1 MYDDCFQNFP
11 WDRIQLIQV
20 INIKETK
27 ALKHD
32 LCKASIANAICRMHT
47 TNGTY
52 CKNIEITALN
62 QFSYLDL
69 QTLAN
74 EEGLR
79 LVNKFS
85 STPSPGSKQIETARR
100 PGSKEIEIAA
110 ALVSKQTEIAA
121 GPGATQTER
130 ATSPGAMQEVN
141 TQSPGSKPD
150 KTTQSPGTRLDN
162 MAPTPSENKTE
173 TTGDKNLDESR
184 AENRSFFSAGKSELA
199 SGSCRLCSSG
209 TIWLLFSLHLLL
221 GRVL

>member
-1 MYDDCFQNFP
+1 
-11 WDRIQLIQV
+11 
-20 INIKETK
+20 
-27 ALKHD
+27 
-32 LCKASIANAICRMHT
+32 MHT

-79 LVNKFS
+79 LINKFS
-85 STPSPGSKQIETARR
+85 STPSPGSKQTETATSPGSKQTETATS

-110 ALVSKQTEIAA
+110 GPGSKQTEIAAGPSSKQTEIAA
-121 GPGATQTER
+121 GPGATQTET

-150 KTTQSPGTRLDN
+150 KTTQSPGTRQDN

-173 TTGDKNLDESR
+173 TSGDENLDESK
-184 AENRSFFSAGKSELA
+184 AEIRSFFSARKSELA
-199 SGSCRLCSSG
+199 SGSCQLCSSG